1 MHASRAT
8 IERDALAPASRL
20 LHVLNGTA
28 TSETLE
34 HSSVRGTSVVY
45 ADVLHD
51 GPVPAGLSDDEMRAV
66 RARFIADCGWDTY
79 ENVAR
84 DLASWDAALASY
96 PQYDEVVFWFEH
108 DLFCQVQLIYLLH
121 WFAGRDL
128 GRTKLNLICIDE
140 FPGFSGFATHL
151 RGRRQ

>member
-1 MHASRAT
+1 
-8 IERDALAPASRL
+8 
-20 LHVLNGTA
+20 
-28 TSETLE
+28 
-34 HSSVRGTSVVY
+34 
-45 ADVLHD
+45 

-108 DLFCQVQLIYLLH
+108 DLFDQLLLVRH
-121 WFAGRDL
+121 LDWFARRDV
-128 GRTKLNLICIDE
+128 GATKLTLICIDA
-140 FPGFSGFATHL
+140 FPGIEPFHGLGQLSAGQLASLVETRRPVTNTQTAL
-151 RGRRQ
+151 GRR